1 MNRILSNQELE
12 AKIMDYYREVYGER
26 ESDVWCDAPAANVR
40 TFLRD
45 GKFISLKS
53 HILTG
58 EVDALEE

>member
-1 MNRILSNQELE
+1 
-12 AKIMDYYREVYGER
+12 MDYYREVYGER
-26 ESDVWCDAPAANVR
+26 ESDLWREAPAANVR